1 MINEYNSLKKK
12 LIKNEFKNLNSA
24 QLDAVLTSKGALLI
38 LAGAGSGKT
47 TTVVNKIAYLLKY
60 GDCFD
65 NSSSLPSAVNESFIT
80 YMKTFADGGFPPDD
94 YIVDVIK
101 NNPVSPYNILAFTF
115 TNKAANE
122 MKERISNIAGDIVS
136 DMWIGTFHS
145 ICVKILRRNIEKLDG
160 YSSNFVI
167 YDTADQITLIKMC
180 LSRLG
185 FSEKEFP
192 PKEVLGCIGRAK
204 DNLIE
209 PEEFCDT
216 ADTQKTQ
223 DIGSIYKVYQKYLKE
238 NNAVDFD
245 DIINLT
251 VNLLIKY
258 PEVKNYYSE
267 KFLHVLVD
275 EYQDTNRAQYE
286 LIALLSS
293 HHKNLCVVG
302 DDDQSIYG
310 WRGADIRNIIN
321 FEDTFNGCKVIRLEQ
336 NYRSTANILNAANSI
351 ISNNQNR
358 KGKTLWTTGEDG
370 EKISCFVAA
379 DDRDEAYNVV
389 SKIDLLTRE
398 KDALYS
404 DFAILYRTHSQSR
417 VIEDTFIRN
426 GIPYNIIGGL
436 RFYERKEI
444 KDILAYL
451 KLIVNPSDNVSFKR
465 IINFP
470 KRGIGNKTVEHLE
483 NISANN
489 EISMYNIASNPDF
502 PQLSKNKASL
512 LEFSNVLKDLADFSK
527 DNPADEVIKH
537 LLEKIPLIKEY
548 EKEGEVDAKTRI
560 DNIEELVSMAVEL
573 KEKENIVSLEEFLE
587 YSSLITDTDISDEK
601 SSNQITL
608 MTVHAAKGL
617 EYPYVF
623 IVGLEEGLFP
633 KTDFFT
639 EDASKIEEERR
650 LCYVAITRAK
660 KRLYISRAT
669 RRLSF
674 GRIVQNDPSRFIAE
688 FPKNLISVEG
698 TELKPAVD
706 FASTTSKY
714 KPTFAKYTPP
724 QSKADTFV
732 DTKEYTVGTKVF
744 HKKFGTGK
752 IAKVDVSEKM
762 TILQIDFEKFGR
774 KNIISTVV
782 EIL

>member
-1 MINEYNSLKKK
+1 MINEYNSLKHK

-65 NSSSLPSAVNESFIT
+65 SLAPLPAAVNESFIT
-80 YMKTFADGGFPPDD
+80 YMKTFADGGFAPDE
-94 YIVDVIK
+94 YITDVIK

-122 MKERISNIAGDIVS
+122 MKERISNIVGDTAL

-145 ICVKILRRNIEKLDG
+145 ICVKILRRNIDKIDG

-167 YDTADQITLIKMC
+167 YDAADQITLIKMC

-185 FSEKEFP
+185 FAEKEFP
-192 PKEVLGCIGRAK
+192 PKEVLGYIGRAK

-216 ADTQKTQ
+216 ADTKKEQ
-223 DIGSIYKVYQKYLKE
+223 DIGSIYKIYQKYLKE

-251 VNLLIKY
+251 VNLLKKH
-258 PEVKNYYSE
+258 PEVKKSYSE
-267 KFLHVLVD
+267 KFQHVLVD

-286 LIALLSS
+286 LIELLSS

-321 FEDTFNGCKVIRLEQ
+321 FEDTFSGCKVIRLEQ
-336 NYRSTANILNAANSI
+336 NYRSTGNILNAANSI
-351 ISNNQNR
+351 ISNNLNR

-370 EKISCFVAA
+370 EKISCFVAS

-389 SKIDLLTRE
+389 NKIDMLMRE
-398 KDALYS
+398 EDASYS
-404 DFAILYRTHSQSR
+404 DFAVLYRTHSQSR
-417 VIEDTFIRN
+417 VIEDSFIRN
-426 GIPYNIIGGL
+426 GLPYNIIGGL

-451 KLIVNPSDNVSFKR
+451 KLVVNPSDNVSFKR

-470 KRGIGNKTVEHLE
+470 KRGIGNKTIEHLE
-483 NISANN
+483 TLSADN
-489 EISMYNIASNPDF
+489 EISMFNLASNPDF
-502 PQLSKNKASL
+502 PELSKSRASL
-512 LEFSNVLKDLADFSK
+512 LEFSKVLKELAEFSK
-527 DNPADEVIKH
+527 DNSADEVIKH
-537 LLEKIPLIKEY
+537 LLSRVPLIEEY

-573 KEKENIVSLEEFLE
+573 KEKENITSVEEFLE
-587 YSSLITDTDISDEK
+587 YSSLITDTDISDENG
-601 SSNQITL
+601 SNQITL

-650 LCYVAITRAK
+650 LCYVAVTRAK
-660 KRLYISRAT
+660 KRLFISRAT

-674 GRIVQNDPSRFIAE
+674 GRIVQNDPSRFISE
-688 FPKNLISVEG
+688 FPENLISVEG
-698 TELKPAVD
+698 FEFKPPAD
-706 FASTTSKY
+706 FVSSDYDY
-714 KPTFAKYTPP
+714 KPTYTKYTPP
-724 QSKADTFV
+724 ASKVDTFV
-732 DTKEYTVGTKVF
+732 DTKKYTAGTKVF
-744 HKKFGTGK
+744 HKKFGTGT

-774 KNIISTVV
+774 KYIISTVV
-782 EIL
+782 EII